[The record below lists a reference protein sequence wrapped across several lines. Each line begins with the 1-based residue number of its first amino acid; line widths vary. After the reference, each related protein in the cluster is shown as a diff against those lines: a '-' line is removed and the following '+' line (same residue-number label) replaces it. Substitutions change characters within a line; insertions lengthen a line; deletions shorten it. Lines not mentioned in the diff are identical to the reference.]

1 MYGFVCLLFE
11 RVTQADISGWD
22 TSQVTDMY
30 GMFYRASSFNVC
42 ISLDAS
48 RRNATYKHTY
58 RCTGTRTLAML

>member
-22 TSQVTDMY
+22 TSQVNHM
-30 GMFYRASSFNVC
+30 GNMFLSASRFNVC

-48 RRNATYKHTY
+48 SRNATYKHTY
-58 RCTGTRTLAML
+58 RCIGTRTLAML